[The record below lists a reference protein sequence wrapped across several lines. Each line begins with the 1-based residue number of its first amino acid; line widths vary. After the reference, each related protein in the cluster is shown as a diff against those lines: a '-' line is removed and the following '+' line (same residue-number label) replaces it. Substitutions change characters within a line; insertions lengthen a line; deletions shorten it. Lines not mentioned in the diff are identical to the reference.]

1 MHKFASTRLLNWCN
15 IQVLTHCFLAF
26 DRGPEK
32 FALHLSTKYKF
43 HLKAGWHDTPG
54 KATYDRQAK
63 QCHRATSEFR
73 YREGRASSFV
83 PPFFRKRKKHLIPA
97 QDSLI
102 KEFNRSDHL
111 LKLGG
116 GKQNGL
122 SFYIAK

>member
-1 MHKFASTRLLNWCN
+1 MNKFASTRLLNWCN

-54 KATYDRQAK
+54 KQHTIARRSNAIEQ
-63 QCHRATSEFR
+63 RANFGI
-73 YREGRASSFV
+73 GRKSVVFV
-83 PPFFRKRKKHLIPA
+83 PPFFRKRKNILSGPRLSH
-97 QDSLI
+97 
-102 KEFNRSDHL
+102 KEFNRRSSACWWR
-111 LKLGG
+111 KAEW
-116 GKQNGL
+116 L